1 MAINTVNISFDKN
14 LLKEID
20 KIAKSEYRSRSEL
33 IREAA
38 RFYIERKE
46 KWKNIFD
53 SFDKITENQNLSEG
67 DVLNEIKEYRK
78 TKVRT
83 Q

>member
-1 MAINTVNISFDKN
+1 MAINTVNISFEKN

-20 KIAKSEYRSRSEL
+20 KIAKSEFRSRSEL

-38 RFYIERKE
+38 RLYIERKE

-53 SFDKITENQNLSEG
+53 SFDKVSENKNLTET